1 MLIIVSVVHLQYWT
15 LHTTLLSLSLQYSIA
30 VCFLR
35 FVCGSLQS
43 PIDTEAEMVNKYK
56 LGKSVDLPFAEGLM
70 ESCTAVA
77 NAKFW
82 LNIVLPFALYRLLFL
97 H

>member
-1 MLIIVSVVHLQYWT
+1 MCSIVLQFISFG
-15 LHTTLLSLSLQYSIA
+15 LFVPLSEL
-30 VCFLR
+30 
-35 FVCGSLQS
+35 
-43 PIDTEAEMVNKYK
+43 PIDTEAEMVNKYR

-97 H
+97 R

>member
-1 MLIIVSVVHLQYWT
+1 MQYDP
-15 LHTTLLSLSLQYSIA
+15 A
-30 VCFLR
+30 VCFLKV
-35 FVCGSLQS
+35 VCGSLTA
-43 PIDTEAEMVNKYK
+43 IDTETEMINKYN

-70 ESCTAVA
+70 ESCTTVA